1 MQPVQ
6 ALISGKVRLP
16 SPPLIAV
23 RILEE
28 VRRDDFNFHDLAYL
42 IESDPAL
49 TARVLRGANSSY
61 LYPGNRVTN
70 IERALALLGSNAV
83 INIALSFVIVS
94 EFQAASAGT
103 FDTTTFWR
111 RALTT
116 AVAAELISTLVGSQD
131 RDIFVIAL
139 LQDIGILVMHGCDP
153 QEYQKVFQ
161 FRTERGSTLCEAE
174 RQVFGFDH
182 QRLGAELLKS
192 WQIPEEIHA
201 PIRQHHGDSAL
212 PDQYRQQHDILCVAD
227 CLASFHCGTQD
238 DGKIKQARH
247 ILYETFGLL
256 GKEVEALIEAT
267 GARAFELL
275 ATFEIAPDVMRPLE
289 LILQEANEQLSSLHD
304 SYELQV
310 IELQQAREKA
320 EKCAQEL
327 HDTNVMHRELAFRD
341 GLTGVYNRR
350 FFQEA
355 LDKEL
360 MRAQRYNRHFSLVIF
375 DIDNF
380 KTINDAHGHTVG
392 DLVLINVSKTVRD
405 ILRTTD
411 IFARYGGDEFVVI
424 MPETDFSSAIAVA
437 EHLRSRIEGLT
448 TSVGDV
454 FIRTTI
460 SIGLTSYVSLLGDK
474 SREQVIDIADKA
486 LYIAKHSGKNSTR
499 ALKFPER

>member
-23 RILEE
+23 KILEE
-28 VRRDDFNFHDLAYL
+28 IRRDDFTFQDLSYL

-49 TARVLRGANSSY
+49 TARVLRAANSSFFC
-61 LYPGNRVTN
+61 PGNRVTS

-83 INIALSFVIVS
+83 TNIALSFVIVTG
-94 EFQAASAGT
+94 FQPGSTGS

-116 AVAAELISTLVGSQD
+116 AVAAELISTLVGNHE

-139 LQDIGILVMHGCDP
+139 LQDIGILVMHGNDP
-153 QEYQKVFQ
+153 QEYQRVFQ
-161 FRTERGSTLCEAE
+161 LRTEQGMGLCEAE
-174 RQVFGFDH
+174 RQIFGFSH
-182 QRLGAELLKS
+182 QELGAALLKS
-192 WQIPEEIHA
+192 WQIPEEMYVPIKYHHA
-201 PIRQHHGDSAL
+201 TDAI

-238 DGKIKQARH
+238 ADKIRRGRH
-247 ILYETFGLL
+247 TLYETFGLL
-256 GKEVEALIEAT
+256 GKEVEALIEAVGT
-267 GARAFELL
+267 RAFEVL
-275 ATFEIAPDVMRPLE
+275 ATFEIQPDAMRPLE
-289 LILQEANEQLSSLHD
+289 LILQKANEQLSSLHD
-304 SYELQV
+304 AYDLQA
-310 IELQQAREKA
+310 IELQQAKEKA
-320 EKCAQEL
+320 EKRAREL

-360 MRAQRYNRHFSLVIF
+360 MRAQRYNRQFSLVIF
-375 DIDNF
+375 DLDNF
-380 KTINDAHGHTVG
+380 KTVNDTHGHTVG
-392 DLVLINVSKTVRD
+392 DLLLINVSKTVQD

-411 IFARYGGDEFVVI
+411 IFARYGGDEFAIV
-424 MPETDFSSAIAVA
+424 MPETDLSSAIAVA
-437 EHLRSRIEGLT
+437 ENLRARIQGLT
-448 TSVGDV
+448 TSVGNV

-460 SIGLTSYVSLLGDK
+460 SIGLTSYIATLGNK
-474 SREQVIDIADKA
+474 SREQIIDVADKA
-486 LYIAKHSGKNSTR
+486 LYIAKHSGKNNTR
-499 ALKFPER
+499 ALKFPEK